1 KYWYLKNI
9 MFNPLK
15 IFKNTKVGLA
25 LGSGGAKGVSHIA
38 VLDYCAKKEI
48 PVSMIA
54 GSSIGAVVASLY
66 AYGALPE
73 FTSFLK
79 SVKSNDL
86 FTYFDPVFP
95 KTGLIQGRRAM
106 ELLAKFIPKSVDIE
120 DLKLPIAIVATDF
133 YSGKPIVFTKGNV
146 LDAIRAS
153 ISIPGIFVPVKY
165 MDTVLIDGGVSN
177 PLPVDVVKRMGAGI
191 TIAVNLHPTIKIK
204 RAIAPAIARPH
215 TVSANENSSNDIIE
229 HVDTEAIDTKTVVT
243 QAKGWLG
250 HVKKWLGIKIE
261 SDKKTHEDSMPN
273 IFEIVAGTIDIMEYM
288 NTTLT
293 ITYNKPDVLIEPDLV
308 HVGTLDFTK
317 VDFLLNEGY
326 AACLRVEKDIKR
338 KVLRW
343 I

>member
-1 KYWYLKNI
+1 

-48 PVSMIA
+48 PISMIA
-54 GSSIGAVVASLY
+54 GSSIGAVIGSLY

-73 FTSFLK
+73 FTAFLK
-79 SVKSNDL
+79 SVKSNNL
-86 FTYFDPVFP
+86 FAYFDPVFP
-95 KTGLIQGRRAM
+95 KTGLVQGRRAM
-106 ELLAKFIPKSVDIE
+106 ELLAKFIPKSVDLE
-120 DLKLPIAIVATDF
+120 DLKLPVAIVATDF
-133 YSGKPIVFTKGNV
+133 YTGKPVVFRKGNV

-165 MDTVLIDGGVSN
+165 MDTVLVDGGVSD
-177 PLPVDVVKRMGAGI
+177 PLPIDVVKQMGAGI
-191 TIAVNLHPTIKIK
+191 VMAVNLHPTLKIK
-204 RAIAPAIARPH
+204 RAIVTGNTSLALKQK
-215 TVSANENSSNDIIE
+215 ENSSNDIIE
-229 HVDTEAIDTKTVVT
+229 HVDTETLDTATVVT
-243 QAKGWLG
+243 QAKGWLAQ
-250 HVKKWLGIKIE
+250 VKKWIGIK
-261 SDKKTHEDSMPN
+261 SDSETKKHDDGMPN

-288 NTTLT
+288 NTTLM

-308 HVGTLDFTK
+308 HIGTLDFTK

>member
-1 KYWYLKNI
+1 

-48 PVSMIA
+48 PISMIA
-54 GSSIGAVVASLY
+54 GSSIGAVIGSLY

-73 FTSFLK
+73 FTAFLK

-86 FTYFDPVFP
+86 FAYFDPVFP
-95 KTGLIQGRRAM
+95 KTGLVQGRRAM
-106 ELLAKFIPKSVDIE
+106 ELLAKFIPKSVDLE
-120 DLKLPIAIVATDF
+120 DLKLPVAIVATDF
-133 YSGKPIVFTKGNV
+133 YTGKPVVFRKGNV

-165 MDTVLIDGGVSN
+165 MDTVLVDGGVSD
-177 PLPVDVVKRMGAGI
+177 PLPIDVVKQMGAGI
-191 TIAVNLHPTIKIK
+191 VMAVNLHPTLKIK
-204 RAIAPAIARPH
+204 RAIVTGNASLALKQK
-215 TVSANENSSNDIIE
+215 ENSSNDIIE
-229 HVDTEAIDTKTVVT
+229 HVDTETLDTTTVVT
-243 QAKGWLG
+243 QAKGWLSQ
-250 HVKKWLGIKIE
+250 VKKWIGIK
-261 SDKKTHEDSMPN
+261 SDSETKKHDDGMPN

-288 NTTLT
+288 NTTLM

-308 HVGTLDFTK
+308 HIGTLDFTK

>member
-1 KYWYLKNI
+1 

-48 PVSMIA
+48 PISMIA
-54 GSSIGAVVASLY
+54 GSSIGAVIGSLY
-66 AYGALPE
+66 AYGTLPE
-73 FTSFLK
+73 FTAFLK

-86 FTYFDPVFP
+86 FAYFDPVFP
-95 KTGLIQGRRAM
+95 KTGLVQGRRAM
-106 ELLAKFIPKSVDIE
+106 ELLAKFIPKSVDLE
-120 DLKLPIAIVATDF
+120 DLKLPVAIVATDF
-133 YSGKPIVFTKGNV
+133 YTGKPVVFRKGNV

-165 MDTVLIDGGVSN
+165 MDTVLVDGGVSD
-177 PLPVDVVKRMGAGI
+177 PLPIDVVKQMGAGI
-191 TIAVNLHPTIKIK
+191 VMAVNLHPTLKIK
-204 RAIAPAIARPH
+204 RAIVTGNASLALKQK
-215 TVSANENSSNDIIE
+215 ENSSNDIIE
-229 HVDTEAIDTKTVVT
+229 HVDTENLDTTTVVT
-243 QAKGWLG
+243 QAKGWLTQ
-250 HVKKWLGIKIE
+250 VKKWIGIKSE
-261 SDKKTHEDSMPN
+261 SDTKKHDNGMPN

-288 NTTLT
+288 NTTLM

-308 HVGTLDFTK
+308 HIGTLDFTK

>member
-1 KYWYLKNI
+1 
-9 MFNPLK
+9 MFNPLR
-15 IFKNTKVGLA
+15 IFKNTKVGIA

-48 PVSMIA
+48 PISMIA
-54 GSSIGAVVASLY
+54 GSSIGAVIGSLY
-66 AYGALPE
+66 AYGALSE

-79 SVKSNDL
+79 SVKGNDL

-95 KTGLIQGRRAM
+95 KTGLVQGRRAM
-106 ELLAKFIPKSVDIE
+106 ELLSKFIPKNVDLE
-120 DLKLPIAIVATDF
+120 DLRLPVAIVATDF
-133 YSGKPIVFTKGNV
+133 YTGKPVVFRKGNV

-165 MDTVLIDGGVSN
+165 MDTVLVDGGVSN
-177 PLPVDVVKRMGAGI
+177 PLPIDVVKQMGAGI
-191 TIAVNLHPTIKIK
+191 VVAVNLHPTLKIK
-204 RAIAPAIARPH
+204 RAIVTGNASLALRQK
-215 TVSANENSSNDIIE
+215 ENSSNDIIE
-229 HVDTEAIDTKTVVT
+229 HVDTEKLDTTTVVT
-243 QAKGWLG
+243 QAKGWLTQ
-250 HVKKWLGIKIE
+250 VKKWIGIK
-261 SDKKTHEDSMPN
+261 SDGDKKIHEDIMPN

-288 NTTLT
+288 NTTLM

-308 HVGTLDFTK
+308 HIGTLDFTK

-326 AACLRVEKDIKR
+326 TACLRVEKDIKR

>member
-1 KYWYLKNI
+1 
-9 MFNPLK
+9 MFNPFK
-15 IFKNTKVGLA
+15 IFKNTKVGIA

-38 VLDYCAKKEI
+38 VLDYCEKNEI
-48 PVSMIA
+48 PISMIA
-54 GSSIGAVVASLY
+54 GSSIGAVVGSLY
-66 AYGALPE
+66 AYGALAE
-73 FTSFLK
+73 FTAFLK

-86 FTYFDPVFP
+86 FAYFDPVFP
-95 KTGLIQGRRAM
+95 KTGLVQGRRAM

-120 DLKLPIAIVATDF
+120 DLKLPVAIVATDF
-133 YSGKPIVFTKGNV
+133 YSGKPVVFTKGNV

-165 MDTVLIDGGVSN
+165 MDTVLIDGGVSD
-177 PLPVDVVKRMGAGI
+177 PLPIDVVKQMGAGI

-204 RAIAPAIARPH
+204 RAIVPVKQTIR
-215 TVSANENSSNDIIE
+215 TSVNEGDNSSNDIIE
-229 HVDTEAIDTKTVVT
+229 HVDKEPLDTATVVSQT
-243 QAKGWLG
+243 KGWLLQ
-250 HVKKWLGIKIE
+250 VKKWLGVASQIK
-261 SDKKTHEDSMPN
+261 KEDDMPN

-288 NTTLT
+288 NTTLM

>member
-1 KYWYLKNI
+1 

-48 PVSMIA
+48 PISMIA
-54 GSSIGAVVASLY
+54 GSSIGAVIGSLY

-73 FTSFLK
+73 FTAFLK

-86 FTYFDPVFP
+86 FAYFDPVFP
-95 KTGLIQGRRAM
+95 KTGLVQGRRAM
-106 ELLAKFIPKSVDIE
+106 ELLAKFIPKSVDLE
-120 DLKLPIAIVATDF
+120 DLKLPVAIVATDF
-133 YSGKPIVFTKGNV
+133 YTGKPVVFRKGNV

-165 MDTVLIDGGVSN
+165 MDTVLVDGGVSD
-177 PLPVDVVKRMGAGI
+177 PLPIDVVKQMGAGI
-191 TIAVNLHPTIKIK
+191 VMAVNLHPTLKIK
-204 RAIAPAIARPH
+204 RAIVTGNASLALKQK
-215 TVSANENSSNDIIE
+215 ENSSNDIIE
-229 HVDTEAIDTKTVVT
+229 HVDTETLDTTTVVT
-243 QAKGWLG
+243 QAKGWLSQ
-250 HVKKWLGIKIE
+250 VKKWIGIK
-261 SDKKTHEDSMPN
+261 SDSETKKHNDGMPN

-288 NTTLT
+288 NTTLM

-308 HVGTLDFTK
+308 HIGTLDFTK

>member
-1 KYWYLKNI
+1 
-9 MFNPLK
+9 MFNPFK

-38 VLDYCAKKEI
+38 VLDYCTKKEI
-48 PVSMIA
+48 HVSMIA
-54 GSSIGAVVASLY
+54 GSSIGAVIGSLY

-79 SVKSNDL
+79 SIKSNDL
-86 FTYFDPVFP
+86 FAYFDPVFP
-95 KTGLIQGRRAM
+95 KTGLVQGRRAM

-120 DLKLPIAIVATDF
+120 DLKLPVAIVATDF
-133 YSGKPIVFTKGNV
+133 YSGKPVVFTKGNV

-177 PLPVDVVKRMGAGI
+177 PLPVDVVKKMGAGI

-204 RAIAPAIARPH
+204 RAIAPAISKPH
-215 TVSANENSSNDIIE
+215 QESTNENSSNDIIE
-229 HVDTEAIDTKTVVT
+229 HVDTESLDTTTVVT
-243 QAKGWLG
+243 QTKGWLTQ
-250 HVKKWLGIKIE
+250 VKKWLGIKIE
-261 SDKKTHEDSMPN
+261 NDKKIHEDTMPN

-288 NTTLT
+288 NTTLM

>member
-1 KYWYLKNI
+1 

-48 PVSMIA
+48 PISMIA
-54 GSSIGAVVASLY
+54 GSSIGAVIGSLY

-73 FTSFLK
+73 FTAFLK

-86 FTYFDPVFP
+86 FAYFDPVFP
-95 KTGLIQGRRAM
+95 KTGLVQGRRAM
-106 ELLAKFIPKSVDIE
+106 ELLAKFIPKSVDLE
-120 DLKLPIAIVATDF
+120 DLKLPVAIVATDF
-133 YSGKPIVFTKGNV
+133 YTGKPVVFRKGNV

-165 MDTVLIDGGVSN
+165 MDTVLVDGGVSD
-177 PLPVDVVKRMGAGI
+177 PLPIDVVKQMGAGI
-191 TIAVNLHPTIKIK
+191 VMAVNLHPTLKIK
-204 RAIAPAIARPH
+204 RAIVTGNASLALKQK
-215 TVSANENSSNDIIE
+215 ENSSNDIIE
-229 HVDTEAIDTKTVVT
+229 HVDTETLDTTTVVT
-243 QAKGWLG
+243 QAKGWLSQ
-250 HVKKWLGIKIE
+250 VKKWIGIKSE
-261 SDKKTHEDSMPN
+261 GDKKIHEDIMPN

-288 NTTLT
+288 NTTLM

-308 HVGTLDFTK
+308 HIGTLDFTK

>member
-1 KYWYLKNI
+1 

-48 PVSMIA
+48 PISMIA
-54 GSSIGAVVASLY
+54 GSSIGAVIGSLY

-73 FTSFLK
+73 FTAFLK
-79 SVKSNDL
+79 SVKSNNL
-86 FTYFDPVFP
+86 FAYFDPVFP
-95 KTGLIQGRRAM
+95 KTGLVQGRRAM
-106 ELLAKFIPKSVDIE
+106 ELLAKFIPKSVDLE
-120 DLKLPIAIVATDF
+120 DLKLPVAIVATDF
-133 YSGKPIVFTKGNV
+133 YTGKPVVFRKGNV

-165 MDTVLIDGGVSN
+165 MDTVLVDGGVSD
-177 PLPVDVVKRMGAGI
+177 PLPIDVVKQMGAGI
-191 TIAVNLHPTIKIK
+191 VMAVNLHPTLKIK
-204 RAIAPAIARPH
+204 RAIVTGNASLALKQK
-215 TVSANENSSNDIIE
+215 ENSSNDIIE
-229 HVDTEAIDTKTVVT
+229 HVDTETLDTATVVT
-243 QAKGWLG
+243 QAKGWLAQ
-250 HVKKWLGIKIE
+250 VKKWIGIK
-261 SDKKTHEDSMPN
+261 SDSETKKHDDGMPN

-288 NTTLT
+288 NTTLM

-308 HVGTLDFTK
+308 HIGTLDFTK

>member
-1 KYWYLKNI
+1 

-38 VLDYCAKKEI
+38 VLDYCTKKEI

-54 GSSIGAVVASLY
+54 GSSIGAVIGSLY

-73 FTSFLK
+73 FTAFLK

-86 FTYFDPVFP
+86 FAYFDPVFP
-95 KTGLIQGRRAM
+95 KTGLVQGRRAM
-106 ELLAKFIPKSVDIE
+106 ELLAKFIPKSVDLE
-120 DLKLPIAIVATDF
+120 DLKLPVAIVATDF
-133 YSGKPIVFTKGNV
+133 YSGKPVVFTKGNV

-165 MDTVLIDGGVSN
+165 MDTVLIDGGVSD
-177 PLPVDVVKRMGAGI
+177 PLPIDVVRHMGAGI
-191 TIAVNLHPTIKIK
+191 IVAVNLHPTVKIK
-204 RAIAPAIARPH
+204 RAIVTGNKSLIPAQK
-215 TVSANENSSNDIIE
+215 ENSSNDIIE
-229 HVDTEAIDTKTVVT
+229 HVDTETLDTTTVVT
-243 QAKGWLG
+243 QAKGWLTQ
-250 HVKKWLGIKIE
+250 VKKWIGLKSEG
-261 SDKKTHEDSMPN
+261 DKKTHEDGMPN

-288 NTTLT
+288 NTTLM

-308 HVGTLDFTK
+308 QVGTLDFTK

-326 AACLRVEKDIKR
+326 AACLRVEKDIRR